1 MTRCTTRNPTEH
13 GAEGEEMSDQNTPV
27 LKITGLTKSFGA
39 IRALQGVDLE
49 IRAGETVALVGDNGA
64 GKSTL
69 VKCVSGVHVPDSGEM
84 LLDGE
89 PLSVS
94 SPKESRE
101 RGIETVYQD
110 LALVE
115 ELDVA
120 GNFYLG
126 RELYRGGVLGRFLG
140 LLDLKRMRAEA
151 QGALDEIHVRIPD
164 IGKPVQR
171 MSGGQRQGVAI
182 GRSVFWG
189 RRLLILDEPTAA
201 LGVDQSEEVLSTIE
215 RLRDRGLAILLI
227 SHNMENVMRAS
238 DRVVVLRQG
247 SKVAELDKASTTGQ
261 EIVGYITGAI
271 ASQAA

>member
-1 MTRCTTRNPTEH
+1 MTDHT
-13 GAEGEEMSDQNTPV
+13 TPV
-27 LKITGLTKSFGA
+27 LSLRGLTKSFGA
-39 IRALQGVDLE
+39 IRALRGVDLE

-69 VKCVSGVHVPDSGEM
+69 VKCVSGVHQPDGGEM

-89 PLSVS
+89 PLALVN
-94 SPKESRE
+94 PKDSRA

-126 RELYRGGVLGRFLG
+126 REMYRGGAIGRLLGV
-140 LLDLKRMRAEA
+140 LDLPEMKRRA

-164 IGKPVQR
+164 ISKPVQR

-182 GRSVFWG
+182 GRAVFWG

-201 LGVDQSEEVLSTIE
+201 LGVDQSSEVLATIE
-215 RLRDRGLAILLI
+215 RLSRQGIAVLLI
-227 SHNMENVMRAS
+227 THNMENVMRVA

-247 SKVAELDKASTTGQ
+247 GKVAEMKKSETSAQG
-261 EIVGYITGAI
+261 IVGFITGAI
-271 ASQAA
+271 GANAA